1 MRLAPLLA
9 LLAMP
14 LHAQDIDAFLA
25 ETGAPGAMIVT
36 FDGSEVVEH
45 VAGSRRLGT
54 DAPVEEGDAWHLGSI
69 TKSATATLAARLIAD
84 GRLSADT
91 PLSAAL
97 PDAPDA
103 YADVMLAE
111 LLSHRSG
118 LPANVGFLTALRL
131 QGIDAERDPVADRQR
146 YATVILGKERGPR
159 GEFLYSNAG
168 YVLAALMMERLTG
181 TPYETLLRDEILT
194 PLGLTSAGFGPP
206 PAIEGHRGGL
216 FGVRPAGQGAGADN
230 PPVLNPAGRLHM
242 SGPDLMTYLRAH
254 LDRDPDYLPPALWD
268 WLHIP
273 PEGDDYAMGWVV
285 HESGA
290 LVHDGSNTFWYA
302 IAAFW
307 PGTDRALILAT
318 NDGRIE
324 AQQPAFRTVF
334 EAFAP

>member
-14 LHAQDIDAFLA
+14 LHANDIDVFLA

-36 FDGSEVVEH
+36 FDGAEVVEH
-45 VAGSRRLGT
+45 VAGTRRLGT
-54 DAPVEEGDAWHLGSI
+54 DALVEEGDAWHIGSI

-84 GRLSADT
+84 GRLSTDT
-91 PLSAAL
+91 PLGTVL

-103 YADVMLAE
+103 YDDVTLAE

-131 QGIDAERDPVADRQR
+131 QGTDAERDPVEDRQR
-146 YATVILGKERGPR
+146 YAAAIFGKAPGAR
-159 GEFLYSNAG
+159 GEFVYSNAG
-168 YVLAALMMERLTG
+168 YVLAGLMMEQLTG
-181 TPYETLLRDEILT
+181 TPYETLMREEVLD
-194 PLGLTSAGFGPP
+194 PLGLASAGFGPP
-206 PAIEGHRGGL
+206 AAVEGHRGGML
-216 FGVRPAGQGAGADN
+216 GFRAAGQGAGADN
-230 PPVLNPAGRLHM
+230 PPALNPAGRLHM
-242 SGPDLMTYLRAH
+242 SGRDLMTYLRTH
-254 LDRDPDYLPPALWD
+254 LTRDPSFLPPDLWD
-268 WLHIP
+268 WLHTP
-273 PEGDDYAMGWVV
+273 PEGEDYAMGWVV